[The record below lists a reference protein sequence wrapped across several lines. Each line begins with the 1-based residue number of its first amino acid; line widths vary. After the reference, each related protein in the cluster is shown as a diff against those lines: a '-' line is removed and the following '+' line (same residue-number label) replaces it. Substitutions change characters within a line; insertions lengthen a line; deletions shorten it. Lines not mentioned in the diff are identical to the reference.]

1 MSQYCPACG
10 SQIDGDSK
18 FCTTCGYSLE
28 VQNNNQMNNQ
38 GANTANNNAPQN
50 NYDINQ
56 NFTTSAGIKEYT
68 NGMAITGLVISI
80 ASLILCCGSISIIG
94 LVFSIIG
101 LNKAKQNNG
110 NGKGLAIAGLIINI
124 IGILVM
130 LFWLF
135 ITIIPFFAV
144 ASEIENLSASI
155 IGLLF

>member
-1 MSQYCPACG
+1 MNQYCPACG

-28 VQNNNQMNNQ
+28 VQNNNQ
-38 GANTANNNAPQN
+38 GVNNNAPQN

-56 NFTTSAGIKEYT
+56 NFTTAAGVKQYT

-80 ASLILCCGSISIIG
+80 VSLIFCCGSISVVG

-110 NGKGLAIAGLIINI
+110 IGKGLAIAGLIVNI
-124 IGILVM
+124 IGILLM
-130 LFWLF
+130 LFWLVL
-135 ITIIPFFAV
+135 TIVPFFVV